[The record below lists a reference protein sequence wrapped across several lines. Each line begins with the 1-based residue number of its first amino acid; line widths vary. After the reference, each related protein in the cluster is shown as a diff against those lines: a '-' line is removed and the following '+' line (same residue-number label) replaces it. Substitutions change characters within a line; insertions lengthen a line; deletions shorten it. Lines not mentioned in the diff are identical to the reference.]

1 VEWSEVIAVADLYQ
15 IKTDYPILANAKAA
29 ALTLVYAH
37 WGFVFDVKINGEPFY
52 KRRILPNAQG
62 TYTLTA
68 TTTYTTHPL
77 HAGTVLEKVQK
88 N

>member
-1 VEWSEVIAVADLYQ
+1 MADLYQ

-29 ALTLVYAH
+29 ALTLVNAH
-37 WGFVFDVKINGEPFY
+37 WDFVFDVKINDEPFY
-52 KRRILPNAQG
+52 KHRILPNAQG

-77 HAGTVLEKVQK
+77 HASIVLERIQK
-88 N
+88 K

>member
-1 VEWSEVIAVADLYQ
+1 MTDLYQ
-15 IKTDYPILANAKAA
+15 IQTDYPILANAKAA
-29 ALTLVYAH
+29 ALTLVNAH

-62 TYTLTA
+62 NYTLTA

-77 HAGTVLEKVQK
+77 HAGIVLEKIRHK
-88 N
+88 ERNG